1 MATNGTSSKPMD
13 YLGPDGAKKKRTR
26 MPKRIMRRTN
36 ETPLEYLKVMEDI
49 YKDLHDNLKSPAKT
63 YDPKAAAAAVLYKA
77 KMTELVDKEYLRS
90 GSKMDIMTNS
100 LLGTI
105 TRAVNGQAI
114 MVIRAA
120 RWISYQQD
128 HIDPQFT
135 SNVADPI
142 ISLLFGCLGPS
153 PHQVAADLVMQW
165 QRYHEIAHTFGWR
178 YLSILAFSDTF
189 REYAL
194 KAAEQKWVEWLNYAD
209 DARLSIE
216 VLGSFY
222 CPAWRD
228 ILRRGLGG
236 IDMKLFTE
244 DEEMVE
250 YNGHHHLWGF
260 TIEND
265 KVMKAEKI
273 VTYEVI
279 EKAIIR
285 TGLKGALGPD
295 PRDLVKEEN
304 AKRCVVCGQAICDCP
319 SHVWAPC
326 LVEIVNVGARGFG
339 VRALQNI
346 QAKQCIGEY
355 IGEIVNAGQ
364 ALYTPDSYMLRGHL
378 GSKNRPKE
386 ANYYVTSN
394 KKGNWTRF
402 VNHAC
407 YEFSNCSID
416 HHEYR
421 GKMYAVYVSRKNIA
435 MYEELTVDYGPG
447 YWGSSLF
454 PCLCGANRH
463 YTDKNTYK

>member
-1 MATNGTSSKPMD
+1 MAANGTSSKLID
-13 YLGPDGAKKKRTR
+13 KLGPDGAEKKRTR

-49 YKDLHDNLKSPAKT
+49 YKNLHDNLKLPAKT
-63 YDPKAAAAAVLYKA
+63 YDQEAAAAAVSYKA
-77 KMTELVDKEYLRS
+77 KMSELVDKEYLRP
-90 GSKMDIMTNS
+90 GSKMDTMTNS

-105 TRAVNGQAI
+105 TRTVNGQAI

-142 ISLLFGCLGPS
+142 ISLLFSCLGPS
-153 PHQVAADLVMQW
+153 PHQVAADLVVQW

-178 YLSILAFSDTF
+178 YLTVLAFSNRF

-194 KAAEQKWVEWLNYAD
+194 KAEEQKWVEWLNYAD

-228 ILRRGLGG
+228 VLRRGLGG
-236 IDMKLFTE
+236 IDMKRFTE

-285 TGLKGALGPD
+285 TGLKGAPGPD

-326 LVEIVNVGARGFG
+326 LVEIVDVGTRGFG
-339 VRALQNI
+339 VRALQVSSSRHLD
-346 QAKQCIGEY
+346 IG
-355 IGEIVNAGQ
+355 A
-364 ALYTPDSYMLRGHL
+364 T
-378 GSKNRPKE
+378 E
-386 ANYYVTSN
+386 A
-394 KKGNWTRF
+394 
-402 VNHAC
+402 
-407 YEFSNCSID
+407 
-416 HHEYR
+416 
-421 GKMYAVYVSRKNIA
+421 
-435 MYEELTVDYGPG
+435 
-447 YWGSSLF
+447 
-454 PCLCGANRH
+454 
-463 YTDKNTYK
+463 